1 MRLNNCKK
9 AQKSLKTKKQQ
20 THKLFHRHSMQDD
33 QEGMGKWQF
42 TIIEQCTSTNAKL
55 WKREVY
61 WQRHLKMFFPN
72 GFNEHEESCLY

>member
-1 MRLNNCKK
+1 
-9 AQKSLKTKKQQ
+9 
-20 THKLFHRHSMQDD
+20 MQDD
-33 QEGMGKWQF
+33 QEGMGNWQF